1 MASTS
6 QRSRE
11 KSLRFGQRRWREERW
26 VPSAPCFIQ
35 LRGWSHPLPA
45 ILAVYFHPLQK
56 VGHYSLT
63 KKSSKFVMYANRERN
78 TERQAK
84 CIEVYCFSV
93 FLLHNILV
101 GVTISLSLSPPPSLS
116 FSPSLCLMCQSTH
129 ALHTWV
135 CMYMHVDCN
144 YYQNTFSY
152 NLALL
157 RTICLSH
164 LTAGGSCSI
173 RDSALVL
180 AILKHGLQCDFSL
193 V

>member
-101 GVTISLSLSPPPSLS
+101 GVTISLSLSLSLPPPL
-116 FSPSLCLMCQSTH
+116 SPSPPLSVSCAKVHMHYTRECVCTCMWIAITTKIPSATTWLCSEQF
-129 ALHTWV
+129 A
-135 CMYMHVDCN
+135 
-144 YYQNTFSY
+144 
-152 NLALL
+152 
-157 RTICLSH
+157 CL
-164 LTAGGSCSI
+164 T
-173 RDSALVL
+173 
-180 AILKHGLQCDFSL
+180 
-193 V
+193 

>member
-101 GVTISLSLSPPPSLS
+101 GVTISLSLSLSPPPSL
-116 FSPSLCLMCQSTH
+116 
-129 ALHTWV
+129 
-135 CMYMHVDCN
+135 
-144 YYQNTFSY
+144 
-152 NLALL
+152 LL
-157 RTICLSH
+157 PLSLSH
-164 LTAGGSCSI
+164 VPKYTCTTHVSVYVHAC
-173 RDSALVL
+173 
-180 AILKHGLQCDFSL
+180 GLQLLPKYLQLQLGFAQNNLLVSL
-193 V
+193 NCWWKL